1 MYRFQSLLLTGT
13 AATPQFATTITDTL
27 TGSFIWLGA
36 ILNAVAAVA
45 ILTTSMGAAIS
56 KRQREEGKTEMLK
69 ILAYVV
75 VGANAAAIVAF
86 ATSIK

>member
-1 MYRFQSLLLTGT
+1 MGNLIILATT
-13 AATPQFATTITDTL
+13 NTPQFALTVTDTL

-45 ILTTSMGAAIS
+45 ILVTSMGAAIS
-56 KRQREEGKTEMLK
+56 KRQREDGKIEMLK

-75 VGANAAAIVAF
+75 VGGNAGAIVAF
-86 ATSIK
+86 ATTIK